1 MNYASDHCDGEETE
15 VTVKTFP
22 AIGIKVVDGMVS
34 TLGASRPLGSL
45 AGAQAEISGP
55 VHRSRSRGAVRAT
68 VFVRFGDGGL
78 HEKTFDGDMAIS
90 AAQQEVAEF
99 NAMTAAGSVHAGEHL
114 RSSSPAA
121 GQPEPGSKVQF
132 KCCNDC
138 INRSC
143 DKRFGS
149 PVDLASSATECDC
162 PRHHHHHLATL
173 VVDPA
178 LSAEEQGRLV
188 RYLLSAGKA
197 DWILHSA
204 AYANMAPKSFLS
216 WKRIFASGRDQLDSP
231 DASRYV
237 WPGDL
242 GIVPHELLR
251 RTQNAICAILE
262 SGVYGRHSSGHSV
275 DEPALRRH
283 EWEIAVA
290 LKEISNLD
298 WDLECSTVNGLPGPM
313 TVAVLDSQRKALM
326 LAKNSTMARIG
337 ALEHY
342 ASELKMADAA
352 ERDWQAALKASSRND
367 QYLNLVARTA
377 ADELAISELHGL
389 AKQVTTASEVFREHL
404 YQVSLAAEALVLP
417 TTPQN

>member
-1 MNYASDHCDGEETE
+1 M
-15 VTVKTFP
+15 TVKTFP
-22 AIGIKVVDGMVS
+22 AIGIKVVDGMIS
-34 TLGASRPLGSL
+34 ALGARRPLGSL

-55 VHRSRSRGAVRAT
+55 IHRSRSRGAVRAT
-68 VFVRFGDGGL
+68 VFVRFSNGGL
-78 HEKTFDGDMAIS
+78 HKKTFDGDMAIS
-90 AAQQEVAEF
+90 AARREVAEF
-99 NAMTAAGSVHAGEHL
+99 NAMTAAGSVHATEHL

-132 KCCNDC
+132 KYCSDC
-138 INRSC
+138 INRGC
-143 DKRFGS
+143 DKGFGS
-149 PVDLASSATECDC
+149 PVDWAPSATECDC
-162 PRHHHHHLATL
+162 PGHHHHHRLATL

-188 RYLLSAGKA
+188 RYLLSACKT

-204 AYANMAPKSFLS
+204 AYANLAPKSLFS

-231 DASRYV
+231 DVSRCV

-242 GIVPHELLR
+242 DIVPYELLR
-251 RTQNAICAILE
+251 QTQNTICAILE

-298 WDLECSTVNGLPGPM
+298 RELQRSTVDGLPGPM

-337 ALEHY
+337 ALENY

-389 AKQVTTASEVFREHL
+389 AEQVTTASEVFREHL
-404 YQVSLAAEALVLP
+404 HQVSLAAEALVLP